1 MWVQF
6 YVVLLEI
13 PIQLICAQDL
23 CDANQLEQ
31 KACSESRRAA
41 QHSFAEAELPK
52 SKSPP
57 SGTIQT
63 EGVSPV
69 KLAFARCAE
78 NKFPTQ
84 DSKIRD
90 GSTKHSSILPAWQ
103 PQPQR
108 LPTVHT
114 EMNWGQTFH
123 KVSQVTM
130 SLLGHNCP
138 GRGRRAPF
146 GRSCLPAYSLNS
158 TCLSCSHTSEGEKE
172 KLSEKAHS
180 PQPGSPQAQAA
191 SAFALHSQP
200 LSNPGNALTGKT
212 RQPKGG

>member
-1 MWVQF
+1 MCRKQVSYTRQQNHRW
-6 YVVLLEI
+6 L
-13 PIQLICAQDL
+13 
-23 CDANQLEQ
+23 NQ
-31 KACSESRRAA
+31 AC
-41 QHSFAEAELPK
+41 
-52 SKSPP
+52 
-57 SGTIQT
+57 
-63 EGVSPV
+63 
-69 KLAFARCAE
+69 
-78 NKFPTQ
+78 
-84 DSKIRD
+84 
-90 GSTKHSSILPAWQ
+90 SSILPAWQ
-103 PQPQR
+103 SHPQS
-108 LPTVHT
+108 LPTIHT

-123 KVSQVTM
+123 KISQVAM

-180 PQPGSPQAQAA
+180 PQPGSPPAQAA